1 MRLKQDLCIAL
12 VLAVV
17 GSFGIPALA
26 ASKARQPIA
35 VVEDAMA
42 ESGLS
47 EEEMAT
53 VRRLIADARDRQRA
67 GDDDGAASAMAEAS
81 AILRIS

>member
-17 GSFGIPALA
+17 GSFGNPALA
-26 ASKARQPIA
+26 AGKARQAIA
-35 VVEDAMA
+35 VVEEAMA

-81 AILRIS
+81 AILRIR

>member
-17 GSFGIPALA
+17 GSFGNPALA
-26 ASKARQPIA
+26 AGKARQGI
-35 VVEDAMA
+35 EDAMA
-42 ESGLS
+42 QEGLS

-67 GDDDGAASAMAEAS
+67 GDDDGAAIAMAQAS

>member
-17 GSFGIPALA
+17 GSFGNPALA
-26 ASKARQPIA
+26 AGKGRQGIA
-35 VVEDAMA
+35 LVEDAMA
-42 ESGLS
+42 HGGLS

-67 GDDDGAASAMAEAS
+67 GDDDGAAHAMAQAS
-81 AILRIS
+81 AILRIV

>member
-17 GSFGIPALA
+17 GSFGTSALA
-26 ASKARQPIA
+26 AGKARQAIA
-35 VVEDAMA
+35 VVEEAMA

-47 EEEMAT
+47 EEETAT

-81 AILRIS
+81 AILRIR